1 MTPPPFGHPLKR
13 GKRKATTRGLVLWRC
28 RRSRVWARDE
38 GLGRE
43 GVVIVKEIPDQVR
56 NDSKGWDSEV
66 PAAREWRPIIK
77 VTRGGLKCLRVVNVT
92 GRRWPLYVLLH
103 SRR

>member
-1 MTPPPFGHPLKR
+1 MI
-13 GKRKATTRGLVLWRC
+13 RKATTRGVVLWRC

-56 NDSKGWDSEV
+56 NDSKGGIV
-66 PAAREWRPIIK
+66 RFPL
-77 VTRGGLKCLRVVNVT
+77 RGNGVSINR
-92 GRRWPLYVLLH
+92 
-103 SRR
+103 